1 MKYRIDILETPEA
14 RHTKFT
20 ELGINRAVA
29 KAYFFSNEAEN
40 DLINFDD
47 CIFDEEIDEII
58 ADCRRFRIREFTIS
72 STFSGMTR
80 TIALFIEKGCR
91 LDGMATINDIL
102 DDVLTGEK
110 RTIPAFKLSLN

>member
-91 LDGMATINDIL
+91 LDGIATINDIL